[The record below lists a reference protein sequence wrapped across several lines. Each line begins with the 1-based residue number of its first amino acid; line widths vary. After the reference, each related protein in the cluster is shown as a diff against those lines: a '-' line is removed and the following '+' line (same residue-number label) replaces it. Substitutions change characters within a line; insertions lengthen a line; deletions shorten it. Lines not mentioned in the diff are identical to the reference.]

1 MCQSLANHCS
11 SSSFEARNGANLSF
25 VAREEMK
32 MIQGEWNIVKMR
44 NPSHFGTCKRVRFKN
59 IFIETTDI
67 ATNNIE
73 TVTLMADFII
83 DVSV

>member
-1 MCQSLANHCS
+1 
-11 SSSFEARNGANLSF
+11 
-25 VAREEMK
+25 MK

-44 NPSHFGTCKRVRFKN
+44 NPGHFGTCKRVRFKN

-73 TVTLMADFII
+73 TVTLMTDFII
-83 DVSV
+83 DVSVEIYVLLLCQGHM